1 MNRPQA
7 EKLLGGFAAGI
18 LTEAEKTALFTA
30 ALEHQ
35 ALFDALADE
44 EALRQLLADPAA
56 RAELLAVFPRPAV
69 RLWRRPAF
77 VGLAAGLFLL
87 VTTSMVLLRRGEPS
101 RLHTLPPVQAVPEAA
116 KAEAFAPSA
125 AEPVPPPAPRPK
137 SAPAR
142 AKGVGSRTLPEAP
155 GGALPAAESAQAEGK
170 AKTAASDQA
179 MAPKAAAEL
188 EQPQAAPASLARA
201 AKGAAPPSP
210 APVSPEPQ
218 PLSTLLEPLPDGRT
232 SLRVSWGPGGHLY
245 VLLRT
250 PAGVRVLQALRT
262 ARGPDGRSTST
273 FETPLAAQDK
283 LDVYVLPQPA
293 GDPAAI
299 PEAGPADG
307 RHQRVH
313 PR

>member
-1 MNRPQA
+1 MNRAQA
-7 EKLLGGFAAGI
+7 GKLLGGFAAGI

-87 VTTSMVLLRRGEPS
+87 VTTSMVLLRRGEPPQLRTS
-101 RLHTLPPVQAVPEAA
+101 PPAQAIPEAA
-116 KAEAFAPSA
+116 KAETFATSA
-125 AEPVPPPAPRPK
+125 TEPVPPPAPKPK
-137 SAPAR
+137 PAPAR
-142 AKGVGSRTLPEAP
+142 DKGVGNRTSEEAP
-155 GGALPAAESAQAEGK
+155 GRTLSVAESSRAEGK
-170 AKTAASDQA
+170 AKTAVSDQA
-179 MAPKAAAEL
+179 TAPKAVAEL
-188 EQPQAAPASLARA
+188 EQPQAAPAFLARA

-210 APVSPEPQ
+210 APAPPVPQ

-250 PAGVRVLQALRT
+250 PAGVRVLQASRT
-262 ARGPDGRSTST
+262 ALGPDGRSTST